1 LRILIIGSQG
11 FVGKHVLFEL
21 INKFG
26 IKSIYSTS
34 VKDKEL
40 LGTKH
45 CSEIR
50 ITQGNIKTLSD
61 FIQTNRITCVINAA
75 GVIGLDSNTNPDIE
89 IAKTI
94 VNSFWLLENK
104 PFLIHIGSSSE
115 YTSVGM
121 DVDSSES
128 SECHPISIYGKNKL
142 VVTKYLINA
151 SEQYKFKLCV
161 CRVFNI
167 IGPNMNMKTILG
179 RLYNEIVLNG
189 KKNIEFRSLASYRDY
204 IDIRDV
210 SSAII
215 KLVKHINNAVC
226 FSKIINIG
234 TGSAIHMRSL
244 IEQIKNSSTESFD
257 FIEADETLNDENIPW
272 QQANIEKIQKIIDWC
287 PQYTT
292 PQSIEYFLNRE
303 DENVN

>member
-11 FVGKHVLFEL
+11 FVGGHVLFEL

-34 VKDKEL
+34 AKDKGL
-40 LGTKH
+40 LGSKH

-50 ITQGNIKTLSD
+50 VTQENVKILSN
-61 FIQTNRITCVINAA
+61 FIQANRITCVINAA
-75 GVIGLDSNTNPDIE
+75 GVIGLELSTNPDME

-94 VNSFWLLENK
+94 TNSFLLLENK

-121 DVDSSES
+121 GIDSSES
-128 SECHPISIYGKNKL
+128 SECHPISTYGKNKL
-142 VVTKYLINA
+142 AVTKYLINA
-151 SEQYKFKLCV
+151 SEQFKFKLCV

-167 IGPNMNMKTILG
+167 IGPNMNVKTILG
-179 RLYNEIVLNG
+179 KLYDEVVLND
-189 KKNIEFRSLASYRDY
+189 KKNIKFRSLASYRDY

-215 KLVKHINNAVC
+215 KLIIYINNAVY

-234 TGSAIHMRSL
+234 SGSAIHIRSL
-244 IEQIKNSSTESFD
+244 IDQIKYASTESFD
-257 FIEADETLNDENIPW
+257 FVETDDTLNGENILW
-272 QQANIEKIQKIIDWC
+272 QQANIEKIQKIIDWST
-287 PQYTT
+287 QYTT
-292 PQSIEYFLNRE
+292 LQSIEYFLNRE
-303 DENVN
+303 DKKC